1 MQRQMKPEDDCEHP
15 AGERL
20 AERRSR
26 RRTLLRLFALPA
38 ALAAAPALVR
48 AQLGGGSTSGP
59 PIRILVGAPPGGSTD
74 TLAREIAPE
83 MGRQLGGRVVIVE
96 NKSGAG
102 GNLAADA
109 VAKAAPDGNTLLLSF
124 TSHTINAT
132 LYPKLPFD
140 PVADFTPLT
149 MVATSP
155 SLLVAHPSLP
165 AANVRELIA
174 YAKTR
179 PGQLS
184 FAIGGIGSSLHLAG
198 EAFKL
203 RSGLFIVNIPYRG
216 TAPAIAD
223 VLAGN
228 VPLMF
233 AAVGNARSLVAAGR
247 LKALGVTSARRLP
260 QLPDVPAIAET
271 LPGFESSAWF
281 GLFGPAKMAPDLVKR
296 VSDAARAAIGT
307 DARRRRIEADGG
319 TPVGNT
325 PQEFAA
331 FVRADV
337 PRWAQLVRYSGA
349 KPE

>member
-1 MQRQMKPEDDCEHP
+1 MQRRHL
-15 AGERL
+15 L
-20 AERRSR
+20 AATALAS
-26 RRTLLRLFALPA
+26 LPA
-38 ALAAAPALVR
+38 LLQ
-48 AQLGGGSTSGP
+48 AQATA

-83 MGRQLGGRVVIVE
+83 MGRLLGRTVIVE

-102 GNLAADA
+102 GNLAADT

-155 SLLVAHPSLP
+155 SVLVAHPSLP
-165 AANVRELIA
+165 VRDVKALIA
-174 YAKTR
+174 YAKAR
-179 PGQLS
+179 PGQLN
-184 FAIGGIGSSLHLAG
+184 FALGGIGSSLHLAG

-203 RSGLFIVNIPYRG
+203 QAGVFIVNIPYRG
-216 TAPAIAD
+216 TAPAVAD
-223 VLAGN
+223 VVAGN

-233 AAVGNARSLVAAGR
+233 AAVGNTRGLVQAGKLR
-247 LKALGVTSARRLP
+247 ALGVTSATRLT
-260 QLPDVPAIAET
+260 QFPDAPAIGEV

-296 VSDAARAAIGT
+296 VSDAARAAVMT
-307 DARRRRIEADGG
+307 DAMKKRLEADGG
-319 TPVGNT
+319 TPVGNA
-325 PQEFAA
+325 PEEFAR
-331 FVRADV
+331 FVAADV
-337 PRWAQLVRYSGA
+337 PRWAKLVKYSGA

>member
-1 MQRQMKPEDDCEHP
+1 MQRRHLLQQTLAA
-15 AGERL
+15 AG
-20 AERRSR
+20 AS
-26 RRTLLRLFALPA
+26 ALPA
-38 ALAAAPALVR
+38 WAQNAPPV
-48 AQLGGGSTSGP
+48 
-59 PIRILVGAPPGGSTD
+59 RILVGAPPGGTTD
-74 TLAREIAPE
+74 MLAREIAPE
-83 MGRQLGGRVVIVE
+83 MGRQLGRTVLVD
-96 NKSGAG
+96 NRSGAG
-102 GNLAADA
+102 GNLAADL

-132 LYPKLPFD
+132 LYPKLPYD

-155 SLLVAHPSLP
+155 SVLVAHPSVP
-165 AANVRELIA
+165 AKDVKELIA

-203 RSGLFIVNIPYRG
+203 QARLFIVNIPYRG

-223 VLAGN
+223 VVAGN

-247 LKALGVTSARRLP
+247 LKVLGVTSPTRLP
-260 QLPDVPAIAET
+260 QFPDAPAIAEV
-271 LPGFESSAWF
+271 LPGYESSAWF
-281 GLFGPAKMAPDLVKR
+281 GLFGPARMPADVAQR
-296 VSDAARAAIGT
+296 VSDAARTAIRSEGMKKKLEGDAA
-307 DARRRRIEADGG
+307 

-325 PQEFAA
+325 PAEFAA
-331 FVRADV
+331 FVKADV
-337 PRWAQLVRYSGA
+337 PRWAALVRYSGA
-349 KPE
+349 TPD

>member
-1 MQRQMKPEDDCEHP
+1 MQR
-15 AGERL
+15 
-20 AERRSR
+20 
-26 RRTLLRLFALPA
+26 RLFLSLGA
-38 ALAAAPALVR
+38 AWSTLAANAPGF
-48 AQLGGGSTSGP
+48 AQSGA

-74 TLAREIAPE
+74 VLARELAPE
-83 MGRQLGGRVVIVE
+83 MGRLLGRVVIIE

-109 VAKAAPDGNTLLLSF
+109 VARAAPDGNTLLLSF

-132 LYPKLPFD
+132 LYAKLPFD

-149 MVATSP
+149 MVASSP
-155 SLLVAHPSLP
+155 SVLVAHPSLP
-165 AANVRELIA
+165 AKDVRELIA
-174 YAKTR
+174 YAKAR

-203 RSGLFIVNIPYRG
+203 GSGLFIVNIPYRG
-216 TAPAIAD
+216 TAPAVAD
-223 VLAGN
+223 VVAGN

-233 AAVGNARSLVAAGR
+233 APVGNTRALIAAGK
-247 LKALGVTSARRLP
+247 LKALGVTAPARLAPLP
-260 QLPDVPAIAET
+260 EVPAIAET

-281 GLFGPAKMAPDLVKR
+281 GLFGPARMAPDLVKR
-296 VSDAARAAIGT
+296 ISDAARAAVRT
-307 DARRRRIEADGG
+307 DAMRKRLEGDGAS
-319 TPVGNT
+319 PVGN
-325 PQEFAA
+325 PPDEFAR

-337 PRWAQLVRYSGA
+337 ARWEKLVRYSGA

>member
-1 MQRQMKPEDDCEHP
+1 MQRRQ
-15 AGERL
+15 
-20 AERRSR
+20 
-26 RRTLLRLFALPA
+26 LLQRIA
-38 ALAAAPALVR
+38 AASLAAPGVLAWAQPAPPL
-48 AQLGGGSTSGP
+48 
-59 PIRILVGAPPGGSTD
+59 RILVGAPPGGSTD
-74 TLAREIAPE
+74 ALARELAPE
-83 MGRQLGGRVVIVE
+83 MGRQLGRTVIVE

-102 GNLAADA
+102 GNIAADA
-109 VAKAAPDGNTLLLSF
+109 VARAAPDGNTLLLSF

-155 SLLVAHPSLP
+155 SVLVAHPSLP
-165 AANVRELIA
+165 VKDLRELIA
-174 YAKTR
+174 YAKAR

-203 RSGLFIVNIPYRG
+203 QAGLFIVNIPYRG

-223 VLAGN
+223 VVAGN

-233 AAVGNARSLVAAGR
+233 AAVGNSRALVAAGKLR
-247 LKALGVTSARRLP
+247 ALGLSAPRRLP
-260 QLPDVPAIAET
+260 QWPDVPAIAET

-281 GLFGPAKMAPDLVKR
+281 GLFGPARMAPELVKR
-296 VSDAARAAIGT
+296 LSDAARAALQLEPM
-307 DARRRRIEADGG
+307 RKRLEADGA
-319 TPVGNT
+319 TPVGNA
-325 PQEFAA
+325 PEEFAR
-331 FVRADV
+331 FVKADV

>member
-1 MQRQMKPEDDCEHP
+1 MILMQR
-15 AGERL
+15 RL
-20 AERRSR
+20 
-26 RRTLLRLFALPA
+26 LLKRVA
-38 ALAAAPALVR
+38 AASLAAPGVLAFAQTAPPL
-48 AQLGGGSTSGP
+48 
-59 PIRILVGAPPGGSTD
+59 RILVGAPPGGSTD
-74 TLAREIAPE
+74 ALARELAPE
-83 MGRQLGGRVVIVE
+83 MGRQLGRTVIVE

-109 VAKAAPDGNTLLLSF
+109 VARAAPDGNTLLLSF

-155 SLLVAHPSLP
+155 SVLVAHPSLP
-165 AANVRELIA
+165 VKDLRELIA
-174 YAKTR
+174 YAKAR

-203 RSGLFIVNIPYRG
+203 QAGLFIVNIPYRG

-223 VLAGN
+223 VVAGN

-233 AAVGNARSLVAAGR
+233 AAVGNSRALVAAGK
-247 LKALGVTSARRLP
+247 LKALGMSSPRRLP
-260 QLPDVPAIAET
+260 QWPDVPAIAET

-281 GLFGPAKMAPDLVKR
+281 GLFGPARMAPDLVKR
-296 VSDAARAAIGT
+296 LSDAARAAIQLEPM
-307 DARRRRIEADGG
+307 RKRLEADGA
-319 TPVGNT
+319 TPVGNA
-325 PQEFAA
+325 PEEFAR
-331 FVRADV
+331 FVKADV

-349 KPE
+349 RPE

>member
-1 MQRQMKPEDDCEHP
+1 MQRRQV
-15 AGERL
+15 L
-20 AERRSR
+20 AA
-26 RRTLLRLFALPA
+26 FALAGPA
-38 ALAAAPALVR
+38 WQAR
-48 AQLGGGSTSGP
+48 AQIGGVP
-59 PIRILVGAPPGGSTD
+59 LRILVGAPPGGSTD

-83 MGRQLGGRVVIVE
+83 MGRLLGRNVVIE

-149 MVATSP
+149 MVARSP
-155 SLLVAHPSLP
+155 SVLVAHPSLP
-165 AANVRELIA
+165 ANNVRELIA
-174 YAKTR
+174 YAKAR
-179 PGQLS
+179 PGQLN

-203 RSGLFIVNIPYRG
+203 QAGVFIVNIPYRG
-216 TAPAIAD
+216 TAPAIGD
-223 VLAGN
+223 VVAGN

-233 AAVGNARSLVAAGR
+233 AAVGNARSLVAAGK
-247 LKALGVTSARRLP
+247 LKLLGVTSPQRLA
-260 QLPDVPAIAET
+260 QFPDTPALAEV

-296 VSDAARAAIGT
+296 ISDAARAAIQGEGLRKRL
-307 DARRRRIEADGG
+307 DADGA
-319 TPVGNT
+319 TAVGNA
-325 PQEFAA
+325 PEEFAR
-331 FVRADV
+331 FVAADV
-337 PRWAQLVRYSGA
+337 PRWARLVQYSGA

>member
-1 MQRQMKPEDDCEHP
+1 MMPN
-15 AGERL
+15 
-20 AERRSR
+20 
-26 RRTLLRLFALPA
+26 RRTTLL
-38 ALAAAPALVR
+38 ALAAAAAGGAR
-48 AQLGGGSTSGP
+48 AQAPAP
-59 PIRILVGAPPGGSTD
+59 PIRILVGASPGGSTD

-83 MGRQLGGRVVIVE
+83 MGRLLGRTVVVE
-96 NKSGAG
+96 NRAGAG

-155 SLLVAHPSLP
+155 SVLVAHPSLP
-165 AANVRELIA
+165 VKDVRELIA
-174 YAKTR
+174 YARPR
-179 PGQLS
+179 PGQLN

-203 RSGLFIVNIPYRG
+203 QAGLFIVNIPYRG
-216 TAPAIAD
+216 TAPAVAD
-223 VLAGN
+223 VVAGN
-228 VPLMF
+228 LPLMF
-233 AAVGNARSLVAAGR
+233 ANVGNVRGLVQSGK

-260 QLPDVPAIAET
+260 QFPDAPAIAEV

-281 GLFGPAKMAPDLVKR
+281 GLFGPAKMPAEVVR
-296 VSDAARAAIGT
+296 RISDAARAAVR
-307 DARRRRIEADGG
+307 AEAMRKRLEADAG
-319 TPVGNT
+319 TPVGNS
-325 PQEFAA
+325 PEEFAA

-337 PRWAQLVRYSGA
+337 PRWAKLVKYSGA
-349 KPE
+349 TPD

>member
-1 MQRQMKPEDDCEHP
+1 MMPN
-15 AGERL
+15 
-20 AERRSR
+20 
-26 RRTLLRLFALPA
+26 RRTTLL
-38 ALAAAPALVR
+38 ALAAAAAGGAR
-48 AQLGGGSTSGP
+48 AQAPAP
-59 PIRILVGAPPGGSTD
+59 PIRILVGASPGGSTD

-83 MGRQLGGRVVIVE
+83 MGRLLSRAVVVE
-96 NKSGAG
+96 NRAGAG

-155 SLLVAHPSLP
+155 SVLVAHPSLP
-165 AANVRELIA
+165 VKDVRELIA
-174 YAKTR
+174 YARPR
-179 PGQLS
+179 PGQLN

-203 RSGLFIVNIPYRG
+203 QAGLFIVNIPYRG
-216 TAPAIAD
+216 TAPAVAD
-223 VLAGN
+223 VVAGN
-228 VPLMF
+228 LPLMF
-233 AAVGNARSLVAAGR
+233 ANVGNVRGLVQSGK

-260 QLPDVPAIAET
+260 QFPDAPAIAEV

-281 GLFGPAKMAPDLVKR
+281 GLFGPAKMPAEVVR
-296 VSDAARAAIGT
+296 RISDAARAAVR
-307 DARRRRIEADGG
+307 AEAMRKRLEADAG
-319 TPVGNT
+319 TPVGNS
-325 PQEFAA
+325 PEEFAA

-337 PRWAQLVRYSGA
+337 PRWAKLVKYSGA
-349 KPE
+349 TPD

>member
-1 MQRQMKPEDDCEHP
+1 MQ
-15 AGERL
+15 
-20 AERRSR
+20 R
-26 RRTLLRLFALPA
+26 RRTLATLATLST
-38 ALAAAPALVR
+38 LAATGAPLR
-48 AQLGGGSTSGP
+48 AFAQAAATPSAQG
-59 PIRILVGAPPGGSTD
+59 PIRIWVGAPPGGSTD

-83 MGRQLGGRVVIVE
+83 MGRQLGRTVIIE

-102 GNLAADA
+102 GNLAADH
-109 VAKAAPDGNTLLLSF
+109 VAKSAPDGSHLLLSF

-132 LYPKLPFD
+132 LYPKLPYD

-155 SLLVAHPSLP
+155 SVLVANPSLP
-165 AANVRELIA
+165 VKDVRELIA
-174 YAKTR
+174 YAKAR

-198 EAFKL
+198 EALKL
-203 RSGLFIVNIPYRG
+203 KAGLFIVNIPYRG
-216 TAPAIAD
+216 TAPAVAD
-223 VLAGN
+223 VVAGN

-233 AAVGNARSLVAAGR
+233 AAVGNARGLVQSGR
-247 LKALGVTSARRLP
+247 LKALGVTSPKRLP
-260 QLPDVPAIAET
+260 QFPDAPAIAEV

-281 GLFGPAKMAPDLVKR
+281 GLFGPAKMPPDLVKR
-296 VSDAARAAIGT
+296 IADAARAAIAT
-307 DARRRRIEADGG
+307 EAMRKRLEADGG

-325 PQEFAA
+325 PEEFAA

>member
-1 MQRQMKPEDDCEHP
+1 MKPEDDREP
-15 AGERL
+15 RAGESL
-20 AERRSR
+20 AAGIAEHRSR
-26 RRTLLRLFALPA
+26 RRTLLRLLALPA
-38 ALAAAPALVR
+38 ALAAAPAFVR
-48 AQLGGGSTSGP
+48 AQLGGSTSGP

-83 MGRQLGGRVVIVE
+83 MGRQLGRIVIVE

-109 VAKAAPDGNTLLLSF
+109 VAKAVPDGNTLLLSF

-165 AANVRELIA
+165 AADVRELIA

-233 AAVGNARSLVAAGR
+233 AAVGNARNLVAAGR
-247 LKALGVTSARRLP
+247 LKALGVTSAKRLP
-260 QLPDVPAIAET
+260 QLPDVPAIAEA

-307 DARRRRIEADGG
+307 DAMRRRIEADGG

-325 PQEFAA
+325 PEAFAA
-331 FVRADV
+331 FVRTDV

>member
-1 MQRQMKPEDDCEHP
+1 MQR
-15 AGERL
+15 RL
-20 AERRSR
+20 
-26 RRTLLRLFALPA
+26 LLRCGLA
-38 ALAAAPALVR
+38 ALTPGLATPAL
-48 AQLGGGSTSGP
+48 AQSAA

-74 TLAREIAPE
+74 TLAREIARELGPLL
-83 MGRQLGGRVVIVE
+83 GRTVLVE

-132 LYPKLPFD
+132 LYPRLPFD

-155 SLLVAHPSLP
+155 SVLVAHPGLP
-165 AANVRELIA
+165 VNSVKELIA
-174 YAKTR
+174 YARPR
-179 PGQLS
+179 PGQLN

-203 RSGLFIVNIPYRG
+203 QAGVFIVNIPYRG
-216 TAPAIAD
+216 TAPAVAD

-233 AAVGNARSLVAAGR
+233 AAVGNVRSLVAAGR
-247 LKALGVTSARRLP
+247 LKALAVTSSQRLA
-260 QLPDVPAIAET
+260 QMPDVPTMAET

-281 GLFGPAKMAPDLVKR
+281 GLFGPPKLAPDLVKR
-296 VSDAARAAIGT
+296 ISDAARTAVKSDGM
-307 DARRRRIEADGG
+307 RRRIESDGG
-319 TPVGNT
+319 TPVGNA
-325 PQEFAA
+325 PGEFAA
-331 FVRADV
+331 FVKADV
-337 PRWAQLVRYSGA
+337 PRWARLVRYSGA
-349 KPE
+349 APD